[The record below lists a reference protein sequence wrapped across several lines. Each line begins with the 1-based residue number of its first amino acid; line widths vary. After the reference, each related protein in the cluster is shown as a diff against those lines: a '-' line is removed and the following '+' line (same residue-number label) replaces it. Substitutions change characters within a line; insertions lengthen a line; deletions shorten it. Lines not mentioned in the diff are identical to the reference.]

1 MTQRVPLM
9 AGNWKM
15 HKSVP
20 EAVALAL
27 ELRRALEGIREVE
40 VMVLPPFVSLW
51 AVAEALRGS
60 AIRVGAQNAWY
71 GNSGAF
77 TGEISPAMLAGW
89 CDAVLL
95 GHSERRQYAGETD
108 ALINRKLHAALA
120 QGLRVI
126 LAVGETLSDY
136 EQQRTEAVVRGQLGG
151 ALEGVAPPHAD
162 HLSVAYEPVWA
173 IGTGHAASAAYANQ
187 TIGLIRRILEEQF
200 GDSSSE
206 RMRVLYGGS
215 MSAKNTGELLAQ
227 PEIDG
232 GLVGGASLVAAEFAE
247 MVRLAAAAKAV
258 IR

>member
-1 MTQRVPLM
+1 MTHRVPLI

-15 HKSVP
+15 HKTVP

-27 ELRRALEGIREVE
+27 ELRRALEGTREVE

-71 GNSGAF
+71 GDSGAF

-108 ALINRKLHAALA
+108 ALINRKLNAVLA
-120 QGLRVI
+120 HGLRVI
-126 LAVGETLSDY
+126 LAVGETLSEY
-136 EQQRTEAVVRGQLGG
+136 ERQRTEEVVRGQLGA
-151 ALEGVAPPHAD
+151 ALKGVTPPSAD
-162 HLSVAYEPVWA
+162 HLTVAYEPVWA
-173 IGTGHAASAAYANQ
+173 IGTGRAASAAYANQ
-187 TIGLIRRILEEQF
+187 TIGLIRRILKKEF
-200 GDSSSE
+200 GDSTSE

-215 MSAKNTGELLAQ
+215 MNAKNTGELLAQ

-232 GLVGGASLVAAEFAE
+232 GLVGGASLIAAEFAE

-258 IR
+258 VR

>member
-1 MTQRVPLM
+1 MTHRVPMM

-15 HKSVP
+15 HRTVP

-27 ELRRALEGIREVE
+27 ELRRALEG
-40 VMVLPPFVSLW
+40 MVLPPFVSLW

-71 GNSGAF
+71 GDSGAF

-108 ALINRKLHAALA
+108 ALIHRKLAAALA

-126 LAVGETLSDY
+126 LAVGETLGEY
-136 EQQRTEAVVRGQLGG
+136 EQQRTQAVVRRQLEG
-151 ALEGVAPPHAD
+151 ALEGVAPLSAD
-162 HLSVAYEPVWA
+162 RLTVAYEPVWA
-173 IGTGHAASAAYANQ
+173 IGTGRAASAGYANQ
-187 TIGLIRRILEEQF
+187 TIGLIRQILEEKF
-200 GDSSSE
+200 GSGMSE
-206 RMRVLYGGS
+206 RMRVVYGGS
-215 MSAKNTGELLAQ
+215 MNAKNTGELLAQ

-247 MVRLAAAAKAV
+247 MVRLAGAAKAV

>member
-1 MTQRVPLM
+1 MTHRVPLM

-15 HKSVP
+15 HKTVP
-20 EAVALAL
+20 EAGALAL
-27 ELRRALEGIREVE
+27 ELRRALEGIGEVE

-51 AVAEALRGS
+51 AVADALRGS

-71 GNSGAF
+71 GDSGAF

-95 GHSERRQYAGETD
+95 GHSERRLFAGETD
-108 ALINRKLHAALA
+108 SLINRKLNAALA

-126 LAVGETLSDY
+126 LAVGETLGEY
-136 EQQRTEAVVRGQLGG
+136 EQRRTEAVVRGQLGG
-151 ALEGVAPPHAD
+151 ALGEVAPPSD
-162 HLSVAYEPVWA
+162 DRLTVAYEPVWA
-173 IGTGHAASAAYANQ
+173 IGTGRAASAAYANE
-187 TIGLIRRILEEQF
+187 TIGLIRQILKEKF
-200 GDSSSE
+200 GGDNSE

-215 MSAKNTGELLAQ
+215 MNAKNTGDLLAQ

-258 IR
+258 TR